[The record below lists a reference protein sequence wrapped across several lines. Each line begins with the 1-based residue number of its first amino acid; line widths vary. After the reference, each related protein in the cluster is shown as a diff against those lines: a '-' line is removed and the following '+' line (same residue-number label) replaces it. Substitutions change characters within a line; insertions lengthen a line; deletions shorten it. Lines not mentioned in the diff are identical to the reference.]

1 MARILLI
8 DDEVDLAEALQE
20 GLETAGH
27 CVTYLEG
34 AAPGPDLLAA
44 QKFDVVLLDNRMP
57 VMSGIEFLAVLKERE
72 IRVPVIVMTGDAD
85 SDTAIEAVNLGAFD
99 YLEKPDDDGA
109 LIEQLIAVIDK
120 ALKIAWPPPR
130 VLTPEEACPEG
141 ASRPLMIGK
150 SRVML
155 ELSGLIGR
163 VAGSHAPVLILGET
177 GTGKELVAQAVHTH
191 SPRKNKP
198 FVAMNCA
205 AVAENLQEDE
215 LFGHEKDAFTDA
227 RKLRKGLFEHASGGT
242 LFLDEIG
249 DMPASLQAK
258 LLRVLEN
265 QEVRRIGGNE
275 PIRVDVRVLSATRR
289 DLDAAIRAGTFRED
303 LFFRLNGVTIELPPL
318 RKRGKDLQLLTNH
331 FLEKAAEGTG
341 RRAPTLQP
349 AAWDKLR
356 VHSWPGNIREL
367 RNVVLRAVLMCRGAQ
382 VTPDDV
388 ELRRPDSPPAGA
400 PASSEE
406 EARAGLRLA
415 VRWAWK
421 TGQADLWPMLESLLK
436 RELVKH
442 AAGEL
447 KIKTQIA
454 ERLGLSRGTVID
466 LFKAYDLE

>member
-8 DDEVDLAEALQE
+8 DDNVDLAEALHE
-20 GLETAGH
+20 ALERAGH
-27 CVTYLEG
+27 CVTCLER

-57 VMSGIEFLAVLKERE
+57 GMSGIEFLAVLKERE

-85 SDTAIEAVNLGAFD
+85 SDTAIQAVNLGAFD
-99 YLEKPDDDGA
+99 YLAKPDDYGA
-109 LIEQLIAVIDK
+109 LILELIKLIEK
-120 ALKIAWPPPR
+120 ALQIAWPPPR

-155 ELSGLIGR
+155 EVSALIGR

-198 FVAMNCA
+198 FVAMNVA
-205 AVAENLQEDE
+205 ALAENLQEDE
-215 LFGHEKDAFTDA
+215 LFGHEKGAFTDA
-227 RKLRKGLFEHASGGT
+227 VKLRKGLFEHASGGT

-265 QEVRRIGGNE
+265 QEVTRIGGNE

-318 RKRGKDLQLLTNH
+318 RKRGNDLQLLTNH
-331 FLEKAAEGTG
+331 FLERAAEGTG
-341 RRAPTLQP
+341 RRALTLHP

-356 VHSWPGNIREL
+356 LPLLVRQHPGAAPCDPASRPDVP
-367 RNVVLRAVLMCRGAQ
+367 RRPGDAGRRGA
-382 VTPDDV
+382 
-388 ELRRPDSPPAGA
+388 
-400 PASSEE
+400 ASI
-406 EARAGLRLA
+406 RRLA
-415 VRWAWK
+415 GDAR
-421 TGQADLWPMLESLLK
+421 GRGPG
-436 RELVKH
+436 R
-442 AAGEL
+442 AAPG
-447 KIKTQIA
+447 
-454 ERLGLSRGTVID
+454 RPLGL
-466 LFKAYDLE
+466 